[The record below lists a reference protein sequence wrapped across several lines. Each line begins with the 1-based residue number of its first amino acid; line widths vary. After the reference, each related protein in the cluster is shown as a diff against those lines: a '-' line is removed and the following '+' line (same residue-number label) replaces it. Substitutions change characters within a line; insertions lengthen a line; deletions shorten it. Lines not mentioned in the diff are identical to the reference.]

1 MKAEPGHRGRRGV
14 HPLVAA
20 ARGAGQ
26 RRFPCYGLAPQSA
39 PAMSDL
45 QDQMKQ
51 AVAAAAVEQIQDG
64 MVLGLGSGSTAALMI
79 QGLGERLRRGELRDI
94 VGVTT
99 SFQGEVLAAELGIPL
114 QSLNAVDR
122 IDLAIDG
129 ADEVDPSFQLIKGG
143 GACHVQEKLVA
154 VRAKRFVVVVDSTK
168 LVDTLNLGFKLPV
181 EVLPGAWRQVKD
193 QLGEMGADAQL
204 RMAVRKAGPV
214 VTDQGN
220 LVLDVTFA
228 GGISDPEAL
237 EKAINNLPGVL
248 ENGLFVN
255 LTDQVLVGEIVDG
268 VPGVRDLAKR

>member
-1 MKAEPGHRGRRGV
+1 VAE
-14 HPLVAA
+14 
-20 ARGAGQ
+20 
-26 RRFPCYGLAPQSA
+26 
-39 PAMSDL
+39 
-45 QDQMKQ
+45 
-51 AVAAAAVEQIQDG
+51 AAVEQIRDG

-79 QGLGERLRRGELRDI
+79 QALGAKLRRGDLKDI

-114 QSLNAVDR
+114 KSLNAIDR

-154 VRAKRFVVVVDSTK
+154 RRADRFVVVVDSTK
-168 LVDTLNLGFKLPV
+168 LVDTLNLGFLLPV
-181 EVLPGAWRQVKD
+181 EVLPGAWRQVQG
-193 QLGEMGADAQL
+193 QLKEMGADAQL

-220 LVLDVTFA
+220 VVLDAKFA
-228 GGISDPEAL
+228 GGITNPAAL
-237 EKAINNLPGVL
+237 EKEINNLPGVL
-248 ENGLFVN
+248 ENGLFVDI
-255 LTDQVLVGEIVDG
+255 TDQVLVGEIVDG

>member
-1 MKAEPGHRGRRGV
+1 
-14 HPLVAA
+14 
-20 ARGAGQ
+20 
-26 RRFPCYGLAPQSA
+26 
-39 PAMSDL
+39 MSDL
-45 QDQMKQ
+45 QDRMKQ
-51 AVAAAAVEQIQDG
+51 AVAEAAVEQIRDG

-79 QGLGERLRRGELRDI
+79 QALGAKLRRGDLNDI

-114 QSLNAVDR
+114 KSLNAIDR

-154 VRAKRFVVVVDSTK
+154 RRADRFVVVVDSTK
-168 LVDTLNLGFKLPV
+168 LVDTLNLGFLLPV
-181 EVLPGAWRQVKD
+181 EVLPGAWRQVQG
-193 QLGEMGADAQL
+193 QLKEMGADAQL

-220 LVLDVTFA
+220 VVLDAKFA
-228 GGISDPEAL
+228 GGITSPAAL
-237 EKAINNLPGVL
+237 EKEINNLPGVL
-248 ENGLFVN
+248 ENGLFVDI
-255 LTDQVLVGEIVDG
+255 TDQVLVGEIVDG